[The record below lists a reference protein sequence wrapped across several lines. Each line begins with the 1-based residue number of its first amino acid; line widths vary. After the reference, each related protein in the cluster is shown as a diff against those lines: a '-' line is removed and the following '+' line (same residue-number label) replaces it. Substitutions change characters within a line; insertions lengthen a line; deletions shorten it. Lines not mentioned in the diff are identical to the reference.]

1 MRLVA
6 LLVALTL
13 GLATP
18 AMAQPR
24 TWEGPDGEP
33 SESTLGE
40 ARALFVRGT
49 ELAAE
54 GRWADALEAFERAY
68 TLSGVL
74 AALFNVATTLRSL
87 GRYVD
92 ARDAFDQVLRAT
104 PDDELRDEATRLRAG
119 SRGAGRVG
127 DRRRVPRD
135 PQLTFWVDGARA
147 PLDDTR
153 PVTRDIDPGPHTLR
167 LELEG
172 HTPWLWEGH
181 ADDGARLTLEAEL
194 VPLPPTRRRRPGL
207 WVTVALVVAGALATG
222 AYFLFFHDRGL
233 SPGSDQ
239 VIRL

>member
-1 MRLVA
+1 MRALVA
-6 LLVALTL
+6 LLLALTL
-13 GLATP
+13 VSP
-18 AMAQPR
+18 AFAQPR
-24 TWEGPDGEP
+24 TWEGPRNEP
-33 SESTLGE
+33 SEAAVGE
-40 ARALFVRGT
+40 ARSSFVRGT

-68 TLSGVL
+68 SLSGVL

-92 ARDAFDQVLRAT
+92 ARDAFDQVLRAN
-104 PDDELRDEATRLRAG
+104 PDDDLRDEATRLRAEV
-119 SRGAGRVG
+119 AARVALVIVG
-127 DRRRVPRD
+127 GVPRD
-135 PQLTFWVDGARA
+135 PRLTFWIDGTRA

-153 PVTRDIDPGPHTLR
+153 PVTRDVDPGPHTLR

-194 VPLPPTRRRRPGL
+194 VVLPPARRRRPGL
-207 WVTVALVVAGALATG
+207 WVTVGLVVAGALATG